1 MKNNKII
8 KPIKLHL
15 GCGNI
20 ILPGWTNIDII
31 DRHGVDI
38 VDDITKL
45 TKIHDSSCSIIY
57 ACHVLEHI
65 SRHNIVQ
72 TLSLWNRKLQKN
84 GIIRLSVPD
93 FDKVIQIY
101 LKNKNITEITGFVNG
116 GQKKFYDSH
125 LMIFNIQVLEKLLIQ
140 SGFDKIRQWDWKNVS
155 HGKYDDYSQ
164 AYLPHMDKENGTLM
178 SLNIEAT
185 KSD

>member
-1 MKNNKII
+1 MSKS
-8 KPIKLHL
+8 IKLHL
-15 GCGNI
+15 GCGNT
-20 ILPGWTNIDII
+20 ILPDWTNIDII
-31 DRHGVDI
+31 ERQGVDI

-45 TKIHDSSCSIIY
+45 TKIPDSSCSIIY
-57 ACHVLEHI
+57 ACHVLEHV
-65 SRHNIVQ
+65 SRHNIEQ
-72 TLSLWNRKLQKN
+72 TLSLWHKKLEKN

-93 FDKVIQIY
+93 FDKVVEIY

-116 GQKKFYDSH
+116 GQKNFYDSH
-125 LMIFNIQVLEKLLIQ
+125 LMIFNRQILEKLLIQ
-140 SGFDKIRQWDWKNVS
+140 AGFDKIRNWDWREVS

-185 KSD
+185 KSN